1 MFQDLASIADI
12 IGALGVM
19 ISLVF
24 VGLQVMQA
32 NKQSR
37 IAARQEQVVSTGHI
51 HRMIADDSQLA
62 DIWSRAVAGQD
73 ITPSEQ
79 TRLVAYLMFVERM
92 QEGLYWQYADG
103 EIDAELWEAHRRHAR
118 AAQNVPFVVAFWKI
132 RAKYFSE
139 RYQKFREEET
149 AKVGEDRLRYDVMP
163 AAKPEA
169 KKP

>member
-12 IGALGVM
+12 VGALGVM

-37 IAARQEQVVSTGHI
+37 IAARQEQVVSTALI
-51 HRMIADDSQLA
+51 SRLIAENAQLS
-62 DIWSRAVAGQD
+62 DIWTRAIAGLEL
-73 ITPSEQ
+73 TPAEQ
-79 TRLVAYLMFVERM
+79 TQLVGYLMVVERM
-92 QEGLYWQYADG
+92 QEGLYWQYLDG
-103 EIDAELWEAHRRHAR
+103 EVDEELWQAHRKQAR
-118 AAQNVPFVVAFWKI
+118 AAQNFPVVAAAWKL
-132 RAKYFSE
+132 RKGFFSE

-149 AKVGEDRLRYDVMP
+149 AKVGEDRIRYDVTP
-163 AAKPEA
+163 VAKPEA